1 MCEEGNFE
9 VLKIQRLLNRFNIKD
24 EREKKLEE
32 DGLISENYNF
42 AVKEFQKI
50 TSVKE
55 MEIVKT
61 TEMIISKPLIKLG
74 DDNLV
79 VRYLQ
84 WFLGINIDGKFDLK
98 TQAEIIKFQSKKL
111 ISTDGIVGKETW
123 SKIIGY

>member
-79 VRYLQ
+79 VKYLQ

-111 ISTDGIVGKETW
+111 IATDGIVGKETW
-123 SKIIGY
+123 SKIIG

>member
-111 ISTDGIVGKETW
+111 IATDGIVGKETW
-123 SKIIGY
+123 SKILG

>member
-1 MCEEGNFE
+1 MCEKGNFE

-24 EREKKLEE
+24 ERGKKLEE

-111 ISTDGIVGKETW
+111 IATDGIVGKETW
-123 SKIIGY
+123 SKILG

>member
-1 MCEEGNFE
+1 MCEEKNFE

-111 ISTDGIVGKETW
+111 IATDGIVGKETW
-123 SKIIGY
+123 SKILG